1 MSRQVSKTKKQVTPK
16 ERIIIA
22 IGQSE
27 REIVLLKKAWEK
39 GTIC

>member
-1 MSRQVSKTKKQVTPK
+1 MRQKVAATKKQVTPK
-16 ERIIIA
+16 KRIIIA

-27 REIVLLKKAWEK
+27 LEIVLLKKAWEK